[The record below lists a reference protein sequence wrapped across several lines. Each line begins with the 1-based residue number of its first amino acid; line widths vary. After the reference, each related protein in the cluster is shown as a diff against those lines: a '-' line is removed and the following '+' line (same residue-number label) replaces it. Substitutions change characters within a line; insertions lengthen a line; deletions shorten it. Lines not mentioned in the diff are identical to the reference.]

1 MDWFLYDIGLQRQR
15 VKNSLIATR
24 KKVVDNHLGLFVKS
38 GKAPKVQKVG
48 NQYYIQSF
56 QKLVNVQ
63 KQTLKINMRYTAVIP
78 STEVTPK
85 CFL

>member
-38 GKAPKVQKVG
+38 GKALLQKVG

-56 QKLVNVQ
+56 QNLNVKKHSKL
-63 KQTLKINMRYTAVIP
+63 
-78 STEVTPK
+78 
-85 CFL
+85 